1 MSQDIEYIKKELKNC
16 EEVDS
21 PFDIKRGDKVK
32 YITLKN
38 GSEFFY
44 DGGIYLKMLD
54 NKVSLKE
61 ENSTKTVPISIID
74 KSGEILYQ
82 TRFFIECGEK
92 CYNKNKEEYEKIIKT
107 QQRIIETLIKKN
119 KELEKMLS

>member
-1 MSQDIEYIKKELKNC
+1 MSQDIEYIKKELKKC

-92 CYNKNKEEYEKIIKT
+92 CYNKEEYEKIIKT

>member
-1 MSQDIEYIKKELKNC
+1 MSQDIEYIKKELKKC